1 MAYLPES
8 LRADFQRFTEG
19 PTKVRLAIGDLDPGT
34 LNRPNK
40 DGWCIRDVLI
50 HLADTELVRAVRF
63 RIMLTED
70 APALL
75 PFDEALWKRKLNY
88 LWRSPEAAI
97 SLFQQ
102 TRFSNGELLRECD
115 LRGWERKAT
124 HPDRGEISIAG
135 LVRIGADHVDEH
147 IAQIAELRA
156 ARR

>member
-1 MAYLPES
+1 MAYLPQE

-19 PTKVRLAIGDLDPGT
+19 PTKVRQAIGELDPAT

-70 APALL
+70 EPVFL

-102 TRFSNGELLRECD
+102 TRYTNGELLRECD
-115 LRGWERKAT
+115 LRGWQRKAN
-124 HPDRGEISIAG
+124 HPDRGEITVAG

-147 IAQIAELRA
+147 VLQIAELRGG
-156 ARR
+156 R

>member
-1 MAYLPES
+1 MAYLPEA
-8 LRADFQRFTEG
+8 LRADFRRFTEG
-19 PTKVRLAIGDLDPGT
+19 PTRLREAIAEIDAAA

-70 APALL
+70 TPQLL

-102 TRFSNGELLRECD
+102 TRFANAELLRECD
-115 LRGWERKAT
+115 LRGWERTAM
-124 HPDRGEISIAG
+124 HPDRGEISIAQ
-135 LVRIGADHVDEH
+135 LMRIGAEHVEEH
-147 IAQIAELRA
+147 IVQIGELRA
-156 ARR
+156 PR